1 MSENFLEDIN
11 NLLNSGE
18 IPNLFPKDEKEVI
31 CDEITDKADKVGMG
45 NDRANQYAFFVQQ
58 CRQKLHIVLT
68 FSPVGVKFRE
78 RCRQFPS
85 IINCT
90 TIDWYFPWPEEALF
104 TVAARQ
110 FTQMSEELNIKE
122 QVEVLAKA
130 ACNLHNTVK
139 DHSDQY
145 YEELRR
151 RNYTTPTSY
160 LDLVSTFVELLKK
173 A

>member
-1 MSENFLEDIN
+1 
-11 NLLNSGE
+11 
-18 IPNLFPKDEKEVI
+18 
-31 CDEITDKADKVGMG
+31 
-45 NDRANQYAFFVQQ
+45 
-58 CRQKLHIVLT
+58 
-68 FSPVGVKFRE
+68 
-78 RCRQFPS
+78 
-85 IINCT
+85 
-90 TIDWYFPWPEEALF
+90 
-104 TVAARQ
+104 
-110 FTQMSEELNIKE
+110 MSEELNIKE

>member
-1 MSENFLEDIN
+1 MATLKQEE
-11 NLLNSGE
+11 
-18 IPNLFPKDEKEVI
+18 PVVDEKATI
-31 CDEITDKADKVGMG
+31 CDELGPKAKEAGKGENRDAIL
-45 NDRANQYAFFVQQ
+45 NYFVQL
-58 CRQKLHIVLT
+58 CRENLHIVLA
-68 FSPVGVKFRE
+68 FSPVGSGFRN

-90 TIDWYFPWPEEALF
+90 TIDWYLPWPEEALF